1 MLRRGFIAIFNL
13 TSVSGTP
20 AIITQRTAGSGFIAN
35 PPAAFFSRRFLS
47 KSPIVMSSATL
58 HSIPP
63 EHIPAGMTVH
73 VNKPFLPT
81 SVSEIEKLG
90 SKKVFVV
97 ANRSSVKFIEGDGR
111 LIQTLESKDLLA
123 APVCTS
129 IGMGGGEEGLL
140 QACDAAYECGADCI
154 LTVGGGAVQ
163 DAGKLIR
170 LWLTT
175 KDNGDVAEASS
186 AAASVAGI
194 QAAQKQ
200 DPMPALHPQIAVPN
214 SFAMAEATKVAGL
227 TTKANTKSG
236 AAHEDMIPNVLIY
249 DPALSAGLPD
259 WVRFGTALRGIEHA
273 VGAVT
278 HPKSNEDIRSRALT
292 GLAILKENIEKLKET
307 PECSVAQSNVYVGG
321 FMAIRALNT
330 GCYPALGH
338 LVENQ
343 YSARFGVHQGS
354 CSGILC
360 ARIMDS
366 HYEKSEELQKRISA
380 AMGDASTPA
389 PRLVRDL
396 AGSLP
401 GVSHEHTQVNVTDD
415 MLGEFTQWMFDNHL
429 PRYNSL
435 SPKGFSRVDDILGM
449 MTKPLDEL

>member
-1 MLRRGFIAIFNL
+1 M
-13 TSVSGTP
+13 
-20 AIITQRTAGSGFIAN
+20 
-35 PPAAFFSRRFLS
+35 
-47 KSPIVMSSATL
+47 
-58 HSIPP
+58 
-63 EHIPAGMTVH
+63 
-73 VNKPFLPT
+73 
-81 SVSEIEKLG
+81 
-90 SKKVFVV
+90 
-97 ANRSSVKFIEGDGR
+97 ANRSSVKFIEGGDGK
-111 LIQTLESKDLLA
+111 LIETLESKGLLA
-123 APVCTS
+123 APLVTS
-129 IGMGGGEEGLL
+129 IGMGGGEDGLL

-170 LWLTT
+170 LWLST
-175 KDNGDVAEASS
+175 KGNDDFANES
-186 AAASVAGI
+186 SVAGI

-200 DPMPALHPQIAVPN
+200 DPLPALHPQIAVPN
-214 SFAMAEATKVAGL
+214 SFAMAEATKVAGI
-227 TTKANTKSG
+227 TTKAKTKSG

-259 WVRFGTALRGIEHA
+259 WVRFGTALRGVEHA

-278 HPKSNEDIRSRALT
+278 HPKSDEDIRSRALT
-292 GLAILKENIEKLKET
+292 GLAILKENIEKLKDA
-307 PECSVAQSNVYVGG
+307 PECPVAQSNVYVGG

-343 YSARFGVHQGS
+343 YSARFDVHQGA

-366 HYEKSEELQKRISA
+366 HYEESEELQKRISA

-396 AGSLP
+396 ARSLP
-401 GVSHEHTQVNVTDD
+401 GVSHEHAQVDVTDE
-415 MLGEFTQWMFDNHL
+415 LLKNFTQWMFDNHL

-435 SPKGFSRVDDILGM
+435 SPKGFSSVDDIRGM